1 VSKPPMPEPA
11 SRRDRLV
18 VMLAFDGGNLI
29 DVAGPLQAFST
40 ANWVRS
46 KGTPAYRLMT
56 VSEHGG
62 TIRTSPGL
70 QLVTEPLSAV
80 SGKAID
86 TLIVP
91 GGMPVEGPIGLS
103 GLTAWIGRNA
113 HRPRRLCSVC
123 TGAFLLAGAGL
134 LDGRRCTTHWSSSNE
149 LQRRHPA
156 IQMSADAIFVRDGN
170 IWTSGGV
177 TAGIDLALALIEED
191 LGHETAIATAR
202 QLVMFVKRPGGQSQF
217 SAPLALQAR
226 SDATFASLHGWI
238 AEHLDED
245 LRVERLADVARM
257 SPRTFARTYLAQTGR
272 TPAKSVE
279 LIRLEAA
286 CRALEETELP
296 LKRIAAMV
304 GFVSEQNLRRVI
316 QRQFGIS
323 PVDYRARFASRGN
336 GTQSARPEFA

>member
-1 VSKPPMPEPA
+1 MAEHG
-11 SRRDRLV
+11 RDRLV
-18 VMLAFDGGNLI
+18 VMVAFPGGNLI
-29 DVAGPLQAFST
+29 DVAGPLQAFSS
-40 ANWVRS
+40 ANELRPA
-46 KGTPAYRLMT
+46 GTPGYRLLT

-62 TIRTSPGL
+62 PVITAPGL
-70 QLVTEPLSAV
+70 PLVTEPLSALAGR
-80 SGKAID
+80 SID

-91 GGMPVEGPIGLS
+91 GGLPKAGPVGLD
-103 GLTAWIGRNA
+103 GLIAWLGRNA

-123 TGAFLLAGAGL
+123 TGAFLLADAGL
-134 LDGRRCTTHWSSSNE
+134 LDGRRCTTHWSRSDE
-149 LQRRHPA
+149 LQQRRPA
-156 IQMSADAIFVRDGN
+156 LDMNPDAIFVRDGN

-177 TAGIDLALALIEED
+177 TAGIDLALALIED
-191 LGHETAIATAR
+191 DFGHELAIATAR

-217 SAPLALQAR
+217 SAPLALQSR
-226 SDATFASLHGWI
+226 TGATFAPLHGWI

-245 LRVERLADVARM
+245 LRVERLADAAGM
-257 SPRTFARTYLAQTGR
+257 SPRTFARTYVAETGR

-323 PVDYRARFASRGN
+323 PADYRARFASRQN

>member
-1 VSKPPMPEPA
+1 MSKPPLAEPA
-11 SRRDRLV
+11 NSRDRLV
-18 VMLAFDGGNLI
+18 VMLAFEGGNLI
-29 DVAGPLQAFST
+29 DVAGPLQAFAT
-40 ANWVRS
+40 ANELRPR
-46 KGTPAYRLMT
+46 GTPGYRLLT
-56 VSEHGG
+56 VSQQGG
-62 TIRTSPGL
+62 QVTTGPGL
-70 QLVTEPLSAV
+70 PLLTTPLTALA
-80 SGKAID
+80 GRTID

-91 GGMPVEGPIGLS
+91 GGLPPQGPMGLD
-103 GLTAWIGRNA
+103 GLIAWLARNA

-123 TGAFLLAGAGL
+123 TGAFLLADAGL
-134 LDGRRCTTHWSSSNE
+134 LDGRRCATHWSRSDE
-149 LQRRHPA
+149 LQLRHPA
-156 IQMSADAIFVRDGN
+156 LQLDPDAIFVRDGN

-177 TAGIDLALALIEED
+177 TAGIDLALALIEDD

-245 LRVERLADVARM
+245 LRVERLADVAGM
-257 SPRTFARTYLAQTGR
+257 SPRTFARAYLAQTGR

-336 GTQSARPEFA
+336 GTQNARPEFA

>member
-1 VSKPPMPEPA
+1 MAE
-11 SRRDRLV
+11 RDRLV
-18 VMLAFDGGNLI
+18 VMLAFAGGNLI
-29 DVAGPLQAFST
+29 DVAGPLQAFSS
-40 ANWVRS
+40 ANELRT
-46 KGTPAYRLMT
+46 KGAPGYRLLT

-62 TIRTSPGL
+62 PVITAPGL
-70 QLVTEPLSAV
+70 PLHTEPLSAL
-80 SGKAID
+80 GGRAID

-91 GGMPVEGPIGLS
+91 GGLPKQGPVGLEGLIG
-103 GLTAWIGRNA
+103 WIGRNA

-123 TGAFLLAGAGL
+123 TGAFLLADAGV
-134 LDGRRCTTHWSSSNE
+134 LDGKRCTTHWSRSDE
-149 LQRRHPA
+149 LQQRRPA
-156 IQMSADAIFVRDGN
+156 LDMTADAIFVRDGN

-217 SAPLALQAR
+217 SAPLVLQ
-226 SDATFASLHGWI
+226 SETGPTFAPLHGWI

-245 LRVERLADVARM
+245 LRVARLADAAGM
-257 SPRTFARTYLAQTGR
+257 SPRTFARVYVAETGR

-286 CRALEETELP
+286 CRALEETDLP

-304 GFVSEQNLRRVI
+304 GLVSEQNLRRVI

-323 PVDYRARFASRGN
+323 PVDYRARFAGRKN
-336 GTQSARPEFA
+336 GTQSAHPEFA